1 MASTRTV
8 TVPVS
13 TSDHV
18 AALRVEAL
26 YTTNR
31 IVAMGG
37 TPRSLALRRI
47 APVVGFAS
55 VSLLSWV
62 LNGAFFSRSSAVIMK
77 PYLPSELVRRIRELI
92 DRARGDEASLE
103 SNTGLIDDPRR

>member
-1 MASTRTV
+1 LASTRTL

-37 TPRSLALRRI
+37 TPIVLWASIRD
-47 APVVGFAS
+47 AP
-55 VSLLSWV
+55 
-62 LNGAFFSRSSAVIMK
+62 R
-77 PYLPSELVRRIRELI
+77 
-92 DRARGDEASLE
+92 
-103 SNTGLIDDPRR
+103 